1 MAIPTILARVAAGV
15 ALTAENDSAASLM
28 SALAERLGVPFNPAE
43 GELKLPVAS
52 SAISDS
58 SAPPDTMT
66 YNDADSYSSNSYYYA
81 EPTPYYYEAPPSSHD
96 SQPSYTYSSSSDYQP
111 MGYYYMY

>member
-52 SAISDS
+52 SAISEIGFRPPETITVVFKRGGSISYDFPGS
-58 SAPPDTMT
+58 VGEFAAFALAPSKGVFF
-66 YNDADSYSSNSYYYA
+66 NAHFKNR
-81 EPTPYYYEAPPSSHD
+81 
-96 SQPSYTYSSSSDYQP
+96 
-111 MGYYYMY
+111 